1 MVLGLAVVRHADSLQ
16 ATGSRSGARPTR
28 GYSVDLAER
37 ASTSTA
43 FFEPEPGLNEEGKVV
58 RVRGVFEPDDP
69 KDMHPD
75 IAEDFWE
82 PYVNSPRMDSDHL
95 SPDRLRS
102 SDLNDLL
109 QPDFMEQKRFGI
121 SPMQAIGA
129 VFKDETVVSGMDEL
143 NKESWRAV
151 AKYNNLPPPDDDHLE
166 LAMGAPLRPS
176 PSCPALPHAPPSRH
190 PAATSPT
197 LGDASRAAAG
207 MLPERA
213 IQQTFMWTDD
223 WGETKRWS
231 AEVSE
236 AYARMLPEAN
246 FTATPGAVDWLTA
259 LNEYQVPCVVC
270 TSVARAQVVTMLE
283 KAGLSN
289 MFQEIVAADDGCETQ
304 EQAYLLASLKLKRPP
319 MKCVVFAD
327 EPKEVS
333 VAHETTAKAIA
344 VVSKHSG
351 NGGLRRDFSHADLR
365 VSGLQELRISQLKEI
380 ADREPE
386 ESWLPELQPEPFW
399 GPGD

>member
-1 MVLGLAVVRHADSLQ
+1 MAVASLRLVLGLAVVRHADALQ

-43 FFEPEPGLNEEGKVV
+43 FFEPEPGLNEEGEVV

-69 KDMHPD
+69 KDMTPV
-75 IAEDFWE
+75 IAEDRVRGVFEPDDPKDMTPVIAEDYWE
-82 PYVNSPRMDSDHL
+82 PYINSPRMDSDHL

-102 SDLNDLL
+102 SDLNELL
-109 QPDFMEQKRFGI
+109 QPDFMEIKRFGI

-129 VFKDETVVSGMDEL
+129 VFKDETVLSGMDEL
-143 NKESWRAV
+143 NKEAWRAV
-151 AKYNNLPPPDDDHLE
+151 AKFNNLPPPDDDHME
-166 LAMGAPLRPS
+166 LAM
-176 PSCPALPHAPPSRH
+176 
-190 PAATSPT
+190 
-197 LGDASRAAAG
+197 G

-213 IQQTFMWTDD
+213 IQQTFQWTDD

-231 AEVSE
+231 AELSE
-236 AYARMLPEAN
+236 AYARMLPDAN

-259 LNEYQVPCVVC
+259 LNQYQVPCVVC
-270 TSVARAQVVTMLE
+270 SSVARAQVVTMLE

-333 VAHETTAKAIA
+333 IAHDATAKAIA
-344 VVSKHSG
+344 VVSKNSG

-365 VSGLQELRISQLKEI
+365 VGGLDELRISQLKEI

-386 ESWLPELQPEPFW
+386 ENWMVPELQPEPFW

>member
-1 MVLGLAVVRHADSLQ
+1 M
-16 ATGSRSGARPTR
+16 
-28 GYSVDLAER
+28 
-37 ASTSTA
+37 
-43 FFEPEPGLNEEGKVV
+43 
-58 RVRGVFEPDDP
+58 
-69 KDMHPD
+69 
-75 IAEDFWE
+75 
-82 PYVNSPRMDSDHL
+82 
-95 SPDRLRS
+95 
-102 SDLNDLL
+102 
-109 QPDFMEQKRFGI
+109 
-121 SPMQAIGA
+121 
-129 VFKDETVVSGMDEL
+129 FKDETVVSGMDEL

-197 LGDASRAAAG
+197 LGDASLAAAG

-289 MFQEIVAADDGCETQ
+289 MFQEARARRTARTPPLPPPSPSPSPSPSHPLPRSSPRQIVAADDGCETQ

>member
-1 MVLGLAVVRHADSLQ
+1 M
-16 ATGSRSGARPTR
+16 
-28 GYSVDLAER
+28 
-37 ASTSTA
+37 
-43 FFEPEPGLNEEGKVV
+43 
-58 RVRGVFEPDDP
+58 
-69 KDMHPD
+69 
-75 IAEDFWE
+75 
-82 PYVNSPRMDSDHL
+82 
-95 SPDRLRS
+95 
-102 SDLNDLL
+102 
-109 QPDFMEQKRFGI
+109 
-121 SPMQAIGA
+121 
-129 VFKDETVVSGMDEL
+129 VSGMDEL

-197 LGDASRAAAG
+197 LGDASLAAAG

-289 MFQEIVAADDGCETQ
+289 MFQEARPTRHAHAAPR
-304 EQAYLLASLKLKRPP
+304 ARPLLPTPRPRP
-319 MKCVVFAD
+319 RTPSRA
-327 EPKEVS
+327 PRPGRS
-333 VAHETTAKAIA
+333 SRRTTAARRR
-344 VVSKHSG
+344 SKPTCSP
-351 NGGLRRDFSHADLR
+351 A
-365 VSGLQELRISQLKEI
+365 
-380 ADREPE
+380 
-386 ESWLPELQPEPFW
+386 
-399 GPGD
+399 